1 MFHPKSSLSAL
12 IFFFIS
18 IGFFPVAFAQKVL
31 KDIPSFPFLDSTL
44 VKISYPNDEMNLN
57 HFYIKMDS
65 LIKYGKEKVN
75 IVHLGGSHIQADI
88 YTHQLRTNLHSF
100 HPNLIGNRGM
110 VFPFSAASTNNPKNY
125 QSTYKGNWETT
136 KNTQKELKKPLGITG
151 IAITTTDSIAEI
163 TLKLPN
169 LSDPKLYFNK
179 VRIIGKNESHA
190 YHLDVFT
197 DSLHHYSAAF
207 DSISDSYLFDLK
219 SLQDSF
225 TLRLSSNDS
234 LKRSF
239 TLQGILLENGHSG
252 LTYHAMGVNGAS
264 VSSFLKCDNL
274 ERDLELL
281 KPDLVILS
289 LGINDAASEN
299 FDIEKFKSNY
309 DLLIQKIRNVAPETS
324 ILFTTNNDSYQKKG
338 KKYQVNTNGILAREA
353 FFELAKKNNTGVW
366 DLFSIMGG
374 LHSMK
379 DWESAGLGKK
389 DKVHFTNQGYQ
400 LIGDLLFNALIN
412 EYIYFYY

>member
-1 MFHPKSSLSAL
+1 MR
-12 IFFFIS
+12 
-18 IGFFPVAFAQKVL
+18 FFPVAFAQKAL
-31 KDIPSFPFLDSTL
+31 KDIPSLPFLDSTL
-44 VKISYPNDEMNLN
+44 VKISYPSDEMSLN

-75 IVHLGGSHIQADI
+75 IVHLGGSHIQADV

-125 QSTYKGNWETT
+125 QSTYIGNWETT
-136 KNTQKELKKPLGITG
+136 KNTQVALKKPLGITG

-163 TLKLPN
+163 TLKLPK

-179 VRIIGKNESHA
+179 VRIVGKNESHA
-190 YHLDVFT
+190 YNMDVFT
-197 DSLHHYSAAF
+197 DSLHHYTAEF
-207 DSISDSYLFDLK
+207 DSKSDSYLFDLK
-219 SLQDSF
+219 VLQDSF
-225 TLRLSSNDS
+225 TLRLSSSDS

-239 TLQGILLENGHSG
+239 TLQGILLENDHSG

-264 VSSFLKCDNL
+264 VSSFLKCDHL

-289 LGINDAASEN
+289 MGINDAASEN
-299 FDIEKFKSNY
+299 FDVEKFKSNY

-353 FFELAKKNNTGVW
+353 FFELAKKNRTGVW

-379 DWESAGLGKK
+379 EWESAGLGKK
-389 DKVHFTNQGYQ
+389 DKVHFTNQGYL
-400 LIGDLLFNALIN
+400 LIGDLFFNALIKD
-412 EYIYFYY
+412 YLYFYF